1 MIVRKIQ
8 ERKATSGGK
17 RLGHKP
23 RSAHEDQPNWCRI
36 PEEFQVPRLH
46 ECAACGVPSFC
57 CAGLFAWRIYL
68 RLLEISNLLTYLPY
82 YLANPDKAVKR
93 EYLLLRSSTVQ
104 AGPMATILIAAPSFS
119 NLRRRAIINFYLNK
133 RFHN

>member
-68 RLLEISNLLTYLPY
+68 RLLEISNLLTYLR
-82 YLANPDKAVKR
+82 ASSKAKKNAFCMIVVFFL
-93 EYLLLRSSTVQ
+93 LLLRLAPV
-104 AGPMATILIAAPSFS
+104 GLIVHKLASQF
-119 NLRRRAIINFYLNK
+119 
-133 RFHN
+133 